1 MKKSRIVQIEGK
13 EIRFSNPDKVLFP
26 EIGLTKWEMMI
37 QALTLAPALLS
48 FSKNRSLTTIRY
60 PDGVGKKSFYQK
72 NVPAYAPDFVSV
84 HTDEDIQ
91 YIELDSTATYVW
103 LLNLA
108 SLEYHVSF
116 HQLSR
121 PDYPR
126 ELVFDLDPSVPD
138 FEKVIE
144 VASATREV
152 LKSIGLDGIAKTS
165 GASGI
170 QIYVPIEA
178 KWTFEETRKINHF
191 IGSYLAQKY
200 PKLVSIERRVK
211 DRGDKVYFD
220 YLQHYRSKTL
230 IAPYSPRATAMATV
244 SAPVTWEELGKGIHP
259 TDFTLLNMPDR
270 LQQKGDLFQVFYQN
284 HTYSLDPI
292 FDVLNSSS

>member
-1 MKKSRIVQIEGK
+1 MKKSKIVQIEGK
-13 EIRFSNPDKVLFP
+13 EIRFSNPDKVIFP

-37 QALTLAPALLS
+37 HALILAPALLS
-48 FSKNRSLTTIRY
+48 FSKNRYLTTIRY

-72 NVPAYAPDFVSV
+72 NVPAHAPDFVPV
-84 HTDEDIQ
+84 HLEEDIR
-91 YIELDSTATYVW
+91 YIELESTATYVW

-116 HQLSR
+116 HQITR

-138 FEKVIE
+138 FKKVIE
-144 VASATREV
+144 VALATREV
-152 LKSIGLDGIAKTS
+152 LQSIGLDGIAKTS

-200 PKLVSIERRVK
+200 PKLVTIERRVK
-211 DRGDKVYFD
+211 ERGDKVYFD
-220 YLQHYRSKTL
+220 YLQHYRGKTL
-230 IAPYSPRATAMATV
+230 IAPYSLRATPNATV
-244 SAPVTWEELGKGIHP
+244 SAPITWEELAKGIHP
-259 TDFTLLNMPDR
+259 TYFTLRNMPER
-270 LQQKGDLFQVFYQN
+270 LQQKGDLFQAFYQQ
-284 HTYSLDPI
+284 HTFSLDPI
-292 FDVLNSSS
+292 FRFLQSS